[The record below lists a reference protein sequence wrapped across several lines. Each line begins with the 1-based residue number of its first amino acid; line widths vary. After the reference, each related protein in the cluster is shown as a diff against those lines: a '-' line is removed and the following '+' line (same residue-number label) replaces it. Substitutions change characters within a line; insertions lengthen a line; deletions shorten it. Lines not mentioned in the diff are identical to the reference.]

1 MEILKEF
8 LVKNSID
15 GVDEKCDK
23 FRKYMDGTLEWNKK
37 VNITRITNE
46 EDFVVKHFVD
56 SLLPLGSDEIRD
68 SERIID
74 IGTGG
79 GFPGI
84 PLAIVFS
91 DKKFYLLDSS
101 AKRLKIIDQL
111 AKGIDIN
118 NIDIIHGRAEE
129 LARKAEYREKFDL
142 AVSRAVAN
150 LSTLSEYCLP
160 FVKTGGAFI
169 SYKGPTGDSELEE
182 AAEAIR
188 ILGGQL
194 QRVEK
199 TEGTFGMEHQLI
211 YIGKKKSTAKKFP
224 RSGGKPAKDPIR

>member
-46 EDFVVKHFVD
+46 GDFVVKHFVD

-84 PLAIVFS
+84 PLAIVFP

-111 AKGIDIN
+111 AKGIDIT
-118 NIDIIHGRAEE
+118 NIDIVHGRAEE

-160 FVKTGGAFI
+160 FVKTGGVFI

-211 YIGKKKSTAKKFP
+211 YIKKKKPTAKKFP